1 MPAVV
6 AAVIAVVV
14 EIGETVGPFLGAL
27 FTGGYG
33 TFAATLAFSAAFTG
47 GSYLIRH
54 FLPKPSLPSFDNLAN
69 QQISVRQAIAPREI
83 VYGKVKK
90 GGTLALLEMSGSS
103 NEYRHLIL
111 LLAGHQIAGVD
122 ETWFDDKQIF
132 FDGSGNATG
141 DYAGFAYQ
149 EVHLGDPADTTQP
162 FPRLVTDLPAR
173 WGSTD
178 LIRGVAKV
186 HLRIKLDP
194 NKFPS
199 GLPNPKF
206 VIRGRLVFDPRS
218 STTGYS
224 NNAALCG
231 RDYAS
236 LDRNKGG
243 YGIPTAELDDSL
255 VIAAA
260 NVSDENVALAAGGT
274 EKRYTANGIITTD
287 SDPKQAMVA
296 LLTAMAGDMY
306 CIGGLWR
313 MYAGAWR
320 APTAPTIT
328 ASDFRGDI
336 AWNPIATVADSFN
349 AVKGVYVSPLNDYQA
364 SDFPPVTN
372 STYETEDGGRIF
384 SDITLPFT
392 DTSTRAQRIAKILLE
407 SSRRAG
413 RGTLPLKLTQL
424 NVCAPDNIAVT
435 FADFSWSAKTLQITR
450 SAFAV
455 DQAGRNRYAYG
466 TDLEVKETDAN
477 VYTWSTAD
485 ETTPGAS
492 SSANAGDLSV
502 VQPITA
508 LALSA
513 DSVAAADG
521 RISQRLIASWTAPT
535 DQLVTAA
542 GKILVAYKKH
552 ADVVWT
558 NFAPLDGATTKVFV
572 VPVFP
577 GTAYDVRVTAQN
589 AAGAKSA
596 DVEQDNF
603 VVNPD
608 PGAPAL
614 SVGKSLLNNG
624 GFESNN
630 IGTAPGHSSPPT
642 NPLPYLSPVSD
653 GWYIASLNGTALN
666 VNPSGSGNPVA
677 WSVYLDDSAG
687 IFARTGGRSLLI
699 SVNPNVSVPNQTFYY
714 EARVLAGKLSL
725 RIGDII
731 RISGYLRWDFNI
743 AVPAGFS
750 ILQRIGLVFYDA
762 SDNWIGEL
770 STDTGTPNAAFTFAQ
785 TSLQI
790 PATMSGVA
798 PAYCRVEC
806 SGFIRNTTGGA
817 ISTPNGLCADLRFED
832 MVVVLQNTAFD
843 LTPINTSGIMIGGPA
858 LSQSGATTTILIAAK
873 TFQFGD
879 GQVSYN
885 SGSVTPGAGYG
896 TYFVYADDPTYS
908 GGAVTYVATATESVL
923 YAVNGRVYFGK
934 ITTSAG
940 GVVGTPTDGGTGS
953 GKIKLP

>member
-69 QQISVRQAIAPREI
+69 QQISVRQSIQPREI
-83 VYGKVKK
+83 VVGKVKK

-111 LLAGHQIAGVD
+111 LVAGHQIAGVD

-132 FDGSGNATG
+132 FDGAGNATG
-141 DYAGFAYQ
+141 DYAGFVYQ

-199 GLPNPKF
+199 GMPNPKF
-206 VIRGRLVFDPRS
+206 VIRGALLFDPRS

-224 NNAALCG
+224 NNAALAS
-231 RDYAS
+231 RFYAT

-243 YGIPTAELDDSL
+243 FGIPAAEIDDTL

-349 AVKGVYVSPLNDYQA
+349 AVKGVYVSPQNDYQA
-364 SDFPPVTN
+364 SDFPLVKN
-372 STYETEDGGRIF
+372 STYETEDGGRIVT
-384 SDITLPFT
+384 DITLPFT
-392 DTSTRAQRIAKILLE
+392 DTPSRAQRIAKIMLE

-435 FADFSWSAKTLQITR
+435 FADFSWNAKTLQITR

-466 TDLEVKETDAN
+466 ADLEVKETDAN
-477 VYTWSTAD
+477 VYAWSTAD
-485 ETTPGAS
+485 ETTPQGS
-492 SSANAGDLSV
+492 SAANAGDLTV

-508 LALSA
+508 LALSN
-513 DSVAAADG
+513 DSVAAAPG
-521 RISQRLIASWTAPT
+521 RMNQRLIASWTAPA
-535 DQLVTAA
+535 DQLVTAG
-542 GKILVAYKKH
+542 GKILISYKKH
-552 ADVVWT
+552 ADVTWIPV
-558 NFAPLDGATTKVFV
+558 APFDGATTKIFIS
-572 VPVFP
+572 PVLP
-577 GTAYDVRVTAQN
+577 GTAYDLKVIAQN
-589 AAGAKSA
+589 SAGASSA
-596 DVEQDNF
+596 SVEQDNF
-603 VVNPD
+603 VIPLDIDETGVAGKNLLDNP
-608 PGAPAL
+608 
-614 SVGKSLLNNG
+614 S
-624 GFESNN
+624 FESNN
-630 IGTAPGHSSPPT
+630 VGATIGTPVLVGAPVCDAWYSYSNSGNSGAGFFNVYVESAAIGHSGGKNLLIQLQQATIPA
-642 NPLPYLSPVSD
+642 D
-653 GWYIASLNGTALN
+653 N
-666 VNPSGSGNPVA
+666 VN
-677 WSVYLDDSAG
+677 
-687 IFARTGGRSLLI
+687 
-699 SVNPNVSVPNQTFYY
+699 Y
-714 EARVLAGKLSL
+714 EARVMTL
-725 RIGDII
+725 RKMPIAIGDIV
-731 RISGYLRWDFNI
+731 RISGFERWDFAGAI
-743 AVPAGFS
+743 PAG
-750 ILQRIGLVFYDA
+750 LVVTLGIGLMIFDA
-762 SDNWIGEL
+762 LNNPIGEVNFSL
-770 STDTGTPNAAFTFAQ
+770 FNTQLGSYTLRQA
-785 TSLQI
+785 SLQI
-790 PATMSGVA
+790 PATMGGSV
-798 PAYCRVEC
+798 PAYARAQCG
-806 SGFIRNTTGGA
+806 GFVRNPTGSPITIG
-817 ISTPNGLCADLRFED
+817 TPIADLRFD
-832 MVVVLQNTAFD
+832 DLKFVLQNTAFD
-843 LTPINTSGIMIGGPA
+843 LTPINTSGIMLSPPA
-858 LSQSGATTTILIAAK
+858 LSQSAFTTTILIAAK
-873 TFQFGD
+873 SFQFGD
-879 GQVSYN
+879 GQVAYN
-885 SGSVTPGAGYG
+885 SGSVNPGGYG
-896 TYFVYADDPTYS
+896 KYYVYADDPTYS
-908 GGAVTYVATATESVL
+908 GGAVTYVPTLTESDL
-923 YAVNGRVYFGK
+923 YAVNGRVYFGW
-934 ITTSAG
+934 ITTSNAG
-940 GVVGTPTDGGTGS
+940 TTSGPTRGGTGS
-953 GKIKLP
+953 GKSEPSVI